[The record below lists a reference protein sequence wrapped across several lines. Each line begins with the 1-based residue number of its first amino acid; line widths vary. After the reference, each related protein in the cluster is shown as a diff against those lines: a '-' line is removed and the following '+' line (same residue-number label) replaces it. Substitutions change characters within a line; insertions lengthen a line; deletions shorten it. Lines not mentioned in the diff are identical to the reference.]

1 METEDQ
7 MIDQFEISESL
18 TGLVIFEISRKE
30 FCANIKDV
38 SAIVNPRDL
47 PQSKRLEND
56 DIAIKVNELNVHMI
70 DLHKIFDIKQIQVTK
85 DERIILVEIEE
96 KIFGFYVEKVKE
108 ILTMSKGF
116 RSKIIFSPNNE
127 NQYLL
132 GKLNYGTRQLF
143 MPDFSKIAME
153 VL

>member
-1 METEDQ
+1 

-38 SAIVNPRDL
+38 SAIVNPHDL
-47 PQSKRLEND
+47 PQREQVQND
-56 DIAIKVNELNVHMI
+56 DSAIKVNELNVHLI
-70 DLHKIFDIKQIQVTK
+70 DLHKIFGIKQIQVTK

-116 RSKIIFSPNNE
+116 RSKIIFSPDNE

-143 MPDFSKIAME
+143 IPDFSKIAME